1 MAADQHGSTRIRL
14 TFPGFLAFVCG
25 SVLVCAAQQP
35 LPSFRSGID
44 VVRLDVS
51 VLDKDRRPVRD
62 LTAEDFT
69 ITVDG
74 TPQPIVGFEAI
85 VLPLPEPPTA
95 AWMRDVAPD
104 LRTNALSEP
113 RLFVIVMDDVQT
125 PFEPYMVNS
134 AKQIARAIV
143 DNLSPS
149 DLACVLFT
157 KDNRGAQDFTS
168 DRALLTTAIDSFH
181 AGWIP
186 EFKEMPGQMSMG
198 TIRNAV
204 SFLRTRPHGRNAI
217 MFITVG
223 GGIVGEADFTSR
235 NDPAGLAGMDRDEEA
250 RRIREA
256 RETTVATAVGLST
269 LAQDAAL
276 ARVPIYGFSIAG
288 LMTDV
293 DVRTS
298 SMLPAELRT
307 PMFNARSATA
317 GNDGLRVLAAASG
330 GRAIVDDNEPVRFVP
345 AIFQENSAYYLIGYK
360 ATYGLT
366 DGRSRRLK
374 IRVNRPDVT
383 VFPSDRLLLSRKPA
397 SVKNAGMAPQPL
409 LRAISE
415 LVPTSDLQLAVA
427 AAPFA
432 FPPGR
437 DPKAPT
443 SGVLAALRVTRP
455 APAGRETEQI
465 QVLAKVF
472 TPEGK
477 ELGTIRQNAAVS
489 LRPAGSDAEFDVLT
503 PLYLKPGRYNVR
515 YSAHSA
521 RLDKTG
527 SVYTDVTV
535 PNFEKEKLSLS
546 GVVVSGD
553 PIPFAAP
560 KDAFAG
566 IIPVVPTTKRE
577 FERSDRAAAFVRIY
591 TGGKQPAGR
600 VAVSARVTDAN
611 GAAVASKTSAVD
623 AAKSSEGRSADY
635 TYDLPLATLAPGAYL
650 LTIEARVD
658 TAMARRDVRFRIGR

>member
-1 MAADQHGSTRIRL
+1 MNRLGTIAWPVAAL
-14 TFPGFLAFVCG
+14 CLASGLAVI
-25 SVLVCAAQQP
+25 SAQTPRQQT
-35 LPSFRSGID
+35 PSFRSGVD

-51 VLDKDRRPVRD
+51 VLDKDRRPIRG

-74 TPQPIVGFEAI
+74 TPQPIVAFEAI
-85 VLPLPEPPTA
+85 VLPPPEPPTA
-95 AWMRDVAPD
+95 AWMRDIAPD
-104 LRTNALSEP
+104 LKTNALGEP

-125 PFEPYMVNS
+125 PFDPYMVNS
-134 AKQIARAIV
+134 AKAIARAIV

-168 DRALLTTAIDSFH
+168 DRALLTAAIDSFH
-181 AGWIP
+181 AGWVP
-186 EFKEMPGQMSMG
+186 EFKEMPGRMSMG
-198 TIRNAV
+198 TVRNAV
-204 SFLRTRPHGRNAI
+204 SFLRDRPHGRNAI

-223 GGIVGEADFTSR
+223 GGIAAEPDFTSR
-235 NDPAGLAGMDRDEEA
+235 SDLAGLAGMDRDEEA

-256 RETTVATAVGLST
+256 RETMVATAVGLST
-269 LAQDAAL
+269 LAQDAVL

-288 LMTDV
+288 LMTDG
-293 DVRTS
+293 DVRNS
-298 SMLPAELRT
+298 SMLPTELRT
-307 PMFNARSATA
+307 PIFNARSAAA
-317 GNDGLRVLAAASG
+317 GNDALRVLAAASG

-345 AIFQENSAYYLIGYK
+345 AIFEENSAHYLIGYK
-360 ATYGLT
+360 ATYGLM
-366 DGRSRRLK
+366 DGRSHRLK
-374 IRVNRPDVT
+374 IRVSRPDVT
-383 VFPSDRLLLSRKPA
+383 VFPSERLLLSKKPA
-397 SVKNAGMAPQPL
+397 PEKNAAAAPQPL

-415 LVPTSDLQLAVA
+415 LVPRSDLQLAVA

-432 FPPGR
+432 LPRGR
-437 DPKAPT
+437 DPRAPT
-443 SGVLAALRVTRP
+443 TGVLAALRVTRP
-455 APAGRETEQI
+455 APADRETEQL

-477 ELGTIRQNAAVS
+477 ELGTIRQDAAVS
-489 LRPAGSDAEFDVLT
+489 LRPASRDAEFDVLT

-553 PIPFAAP
+553 PMPFAAP
-560 KDAFAG
+560 KDAFAS
-566 IIPVVPTTKRE
+566 IIPVVPTTQRA
-577 FERSDRAAAFVRIY
+577 FARADRAKAFVRIY
-591 TGGKQPAGR
+591 QGGKQPPGR
-600 VAVSARVTDAN
+600 AQVATRVTDRN
-611 GAAVASKTSAVD
+611 GRGVWSKADAVGAEAF
-623 AAKSSEGRSADY
+623 AKDRAADY
-635 TYDLPLATLAPGAYL
+635 TCDMPLGSLGPGAYL
-650 LTIEARVD
+650 LTIEVTLGSR
-658 TAMARRDVRFRIGR
+658 TSRRDVRFSVR

>member
-1 MAADQHGSTRIRL
+1 
-14 TFPGFLAFVCG
+14 
-25 SVLVCAAQQP
+25 VLLGAAQQP
-35 LPSFRSGID
+35 LPSFRSRID

-74 TPQPIVGFEAI
+74 TPQAIVGFEAI
-85 VLPLPEPPTA
+85 VLPPPEPPTA

-104 LRTNALSEP
+104 LKTNALSEP

-125 PFEPYMVNS
+125 PFDPYMVNS

-168 DRALLTTAIDSFH
+168 DRALLAAAIDSFH
-181 AGWIP
+181 SGWIP
-186 EFKEMPGQMSMG
+186 DFKEMPGKMSMG
-198 TIRNAV
+198 TVRNAV
-204 SFLRTRPHGRNAI
+204 SFLRDRPHGRNAI

-223 GGIVGEADFTSR
+223 GGIVEETDFTSR
-235 NDPAGLAGMDRDEEA
+235 NDLSGLAGMDRDEEI
-250 RRIREA
+250 RRNRET
-256 RETTVATAVGLST
+256 RETTVATAAGLSSLT
-269 LAQDAAL
+269 QDAAL

-288 LMTDV
+288 LMTDG
-293 DVRTS
+293 DVRNGA
-298 SMLPAELRT
+298 MLPAELRT
-307 PMFNARSATA
+307 PIFNARSATA

-330 GRAIVDDNEPVRFVP
+330 GRAIVDDNEPVRLVP
-345 AIFQENSAYYLIGYK
+345 AIFEENSAYYLIGYK

-366 DGRSRRLK
+366 DGRSHRLK

-383 VFPSDRLLLSRKPA
+383 VFPSDRLLLSKKPA
-397 SVKNAGMAPQPL
+397 PVKNAAAAPQPL

-415 LVPTSDLQLAVA
+415 LVPASDLQLAVA

-443 SGVLAALRVTRP
+443 TGLLAALRVTRP

-489 LRPAGSDAEFDVLT
+489 LRPAASDAEFDVLT

-546 GVVVSGD
+546 GVVVNGD
-553 PIPFAAP
+553 SMPFAAP
-560 KDAFAG
+560 KDAFTA
-566 IIPVVPTTKRE
+566 IIPVVPTTQRE
-577 FERSDRAAAFVRIY
+577 FGRADRAHAFVRIY
-591 TGGKQPAGR
+591 VGGRQPPAR
-600 VAVSARVTDAN
+600 VDVTARVTDARE
-611 GAAVASKTSAVD
+611 AAVAVKTDGV
-623 AAKSSEGRSADY
+623 AAERFETKRSTDY
-635 TYDLPLATLAPGAYL
+635 TYDLPLASLAPGSYL
-650 LTIEARVD
+650 LTIEARLD
-658 TAMARRDVRFRIGR
+658 TFTVRRNVRFSVK